1 MTTTTTTTTSE
12 QIIQLVPMGNS
23 NNRNAPIVNR
33 VILSAPTTAQQSA
46 IPLIPL
52 ANANSSGSIV
62 INGNKQPIQRRIL
75 IPTWALSR
83 VVSASG
89 DNSAEPTRRILT
101 VPSLNSIA
109 KPASISPS
117 SSCVQSFSAS
127 TVVRSANGFISEIVS
142 QKRQSD
148 NNMDYSQYVVFILYT
163 RDKILNRNLD

>member
-1 MTTTTTTTTSE
+1 
-12 QIIQLVPMGNS
+12 MGNS

-33 VILSAPTTAQQSA
+33 VILSAPTNAQQSA

-52 ANANSSGSIV
+52 ADANSSSSIV

-83 VVSASG
+83 VVSASAE
-89 DNSAEPTRRILT
+89 NSSEPTRRILT

-109 KPASISPS
+109 KPVSISPS
-117 SSCVQSFSAS
+117 SSGVQSISAS

-148 NNMDYSQYVVFILYT
+148 NNIDYSQYVIFILYL
-163 RDKILNRNLD
+163 RQNFKP